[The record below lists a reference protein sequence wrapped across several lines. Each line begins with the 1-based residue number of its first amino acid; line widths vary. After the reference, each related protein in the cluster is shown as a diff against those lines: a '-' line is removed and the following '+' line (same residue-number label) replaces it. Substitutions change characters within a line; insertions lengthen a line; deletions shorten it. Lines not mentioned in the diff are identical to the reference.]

1 MAEGLV
7 LVHFHNNCI
16 TIPLG
21 LLIERNSLSLGLQHV
36 QIVFSRSLSG
46 VFFSAGL
53 LALRLRR
60 HDRTGTVILNAGT
73 WSILPFA
80 FLHLVLDRHP
90 HRIGRSVRG
99 RSVDSAGSNG
109 RRRVRTQ

>member
-1 MAEGLV
+1 MGRVAEGLV

-46 VFFSAGL
+46 VFFR
-53 LALRLRR
+53 LAF
-60 HDRTGTVILNAGT
+60 
-73 WSILPFA
+73 WPFA
-80 FLHLVLDRHP
+80 FVDTT
-90 HRIGRSVRG
+90 VR
-99 RSVDSAGSNG
+99 AL
-109 RRRVRTQ
+109 